1 MILINS
7 QQKRTMLKILST
19 FCLGKC
25 HFFTADTCL
34 SVCVSCFG
42 GTFFH
47 VQHSVFWNAGL
58 EARFSFVHIFTPRDW
73 HRSSVTR
80 PRHVCVN
87 WHSPWLVRGL
97 FPAGKETVQRHLG
110 QCKCLEKEPL
120 TCTKDKWTN
129 CRCRRCGCRQRHV
142 KVSDRGQSLKRSH
155 FFGFKLHLAQRC
167 VCVCA
172 RVAFWFEVCC

>member
-34 SVCVSCFG
+34 CVCVLLWWDFLPCTAQCF
-42 GTFFH
+42 
-47 VQHSVFWNAGL
+47 L
-58 EARFSFVHIFTPRDW
+58 ECWLIKARFSFVHIFTPRDW

-110 QCKCLEKEPL
+110 QCKCLEKEPS

-129 CRCRRCGCRQRHV
+129 CRCRRCRCRQRHV

-172 RVAFWFEVCC
+172 RVAFWFEVCF